1 MTKGNAMKSWTRPL
15 FAAST
20 LLAVLFGALPA
31 LAAQESATSYQS
43 PTYGYGIR
51 WDTDVWSM
59 DEEAVLVA
67 DGPAVV
73 DQVRLVKSS
82 GGALHVV
89 GAALGYADAVSC
101 IDAEADLLG
110 AAAGVSSVV
119 PLVQNDGQAL
129 AGEVDGIAYAGFQLT
144 YTPETGAALD
154 LMHFIE
160 CRLLPG
166 SNASLVFAL
175 ATTPDQFE
183 RDMAAAG
190 AVNETLAFPLAQ
202 TATPAAG
209 LDSEATAN
217 QVDDAWFTD
226 QVAAATAAAS
236 VAGPLDGE
244 LVQATGR
251 STLFVPGVNNEH
263 FYLRVRFQ
271 NPSDAIDAPWD
282 FGVTFREDPAG
293 EHYRLVFDS
302 FGGWYL
308 TVGIDEDVQTG
319 SVASLQS
326 GAGGVNSLELVV
338 AGETGAFRLNGELVG
353 PLDLA
358 AIPGA
363 GQIAI
368 GTAFFAANT
377 VEGAIT
383 SYRDLQIWPL
393 AAPPTPPASIPTP
406 TPRADDPAAA
416 TPEPAVEADT
426 PPTLAAPTVEPA
438 AEPTPTFVAATEQ
451 QVVVRLAPVNDSGVE
466 GLAVIYPDGEQTT
479 IALRI
484 LGASVDEVGA
494 IHTGTCSSIEPLP
507 DYALAIFD
515 PTGSSSSTINIQP
528 SELQSGQF
536 VVVLHESTAAF
547 GTIVACGAIPAP

>member
-1 MTKGNAMKSWTRPL
+1 MTSWTRPL
-15 FAAST
+15 LAAST
-20 LLAVLFGALPA
+20 LLAVLVGALPA
-31 LAAQESATSYQS
+31 MAAQETATSYQS

-51 WDTDVWSM
+51 WDTEVWTA
-59 DEEAVLVA
+59 DEDAVLVA
-67 DGPAVV
+67 DGPAAV
-73 DQVRLVKSS
+73 DQVRLVKTD
-82 GGALHVV
+82 GGSLHVV
-89 GAALGYADAVSC
+89 GAEHGYADAASC
-101 IDAEADLLG
+101 VDAEADLLG
-110 AAAGVSSVV
+110 AAAGVSAVV

-144 YTPETGAALD
+144 YMPETGAALD

-202 TATPAAG
+202 TATPAAAPDRG
-209 LDSEATAN
+209 ATAN
-217 QVDDAWFTD
+217 LVDDAWFAD
-226 QVAAATAAAS
+226 QVAAATADAS
-236 VAGPLDGE
+236 VAGPFDGE

-251 STLFVPGVNNEH
+251 STLFVPGVEIEH

-282 FGVTFREDPAG
+282 FGVTFRENAAG

-308 TVGIDEDVQTG
+308 TIGIDEDVQTG

-326 GAGGVNSLELVV
+326 GADGVNSLELVV
-338 AGETGAFRLNGELVG
+338 AGDTGAFRLNGELVG

-358 AIPGA
+358 AITGA
-363 GQIAI
+363 GQISI

-377 VEGAIT
+377 VDGAVT

-393 AAPPTPPASIPTP
+393 AAPPALPASIPTP
-406 TPRADDPAAA
+406 TPRADDPDDA
-416 TPEPAVEADT
+416 TPEPAVEAET
-426 PPTLAAPTVEPA
+426 PPTVAAPTVEPTPAPTA
-438 AEPTPTFVAATEQ
+438 AAATELQ
-451 QVVVRLAPVNDSGVE
+451 IVVRLAPVNDSGVE

-515 PTGSSSSTINIQP
+515 ATGSSSSTINIQP
-528 SELQSGQF
+528 SDLQSGLF
-536 VVVLHESTAAF
+536 VVVLHESTATF